1 MTITETA
8 PAKINLALHVRARRA
23 DGYHEIETL
32 FAFLRDGDSVTIAES
47 DRDSFAL
54 SGPFAAALA
63 GEGGNLVLAAR
74 DAFAAVHGPLP
85 PLAITLDKH
94 LPVASG
100 IGGGS
105 ADAAATLRALA
116 RLKGV
121 DTSTLAD
128 VALALGSDVPA
139 CLFGQSAIGGGRGE
153 RLEPAPGLSGI
164 PVLLVNP
171 GVAVS
176 TGAVFRGWDGVDRGP
191 LFPRHPGPFDAACGG
206 AQDRPA
212 PGSTVPQ
219 TPKLEE
225 ARRGG
230 CRDEPGVKDWLGIA
244 IEGRNDLEAPA
255 RSIAPVIG
263 DVIDLLAA
271 QPGVTLARM
280 SGSGATCFALFD
292 SQALR
297 GAARQAVAAAQ
308 PDWWCL
314 ESTLA

>member
-1 MTITETA
+1 VTIVEAA
-8 PAKINLALHVRARRA
+8 PAKINLALHVRVRRA

-32 FAFLRDGDSVTIAES
+32 FAFLRDGDTVSIEES

-54 SGPFAAALA
+54 TGPFAPALA

-74 DAFAAVHGPLP
+74 DAFAASYGPLP

-121 DTSTLAD
+121 DPAGLTD
-128 VALALGSDVPA
+128 IALELGSDVPA
-139 CLFGQSAIGGGRGE
+139 CLLGQSAMGGGRGE
-153 RLEPAPGLSGI
+153 RLDPVTGLTDI

-171 GVAVS
+171 GVAV
-176 TGAVFRGWDGVDRGP
+176 TTAAVFRGWDGIDRGP
-191 LFPRHPGPFDAACGG
+191 LVPRHAG
-206 AQDRPA
+206 RL
-212 PGSTVPQ
+212 PGSAGSQ
-219 TPKLEE
+219 TPNDGE
-225 ARRGG
+225 ASHGG
-230 CRDEPGVKDWLGIA
+230 CRDEPGMTGRLQAA
-244 IEGRNDLEAPA
+244 IDGRNDLEGPA
-255 RSIAPVIG
+255 LAVAPVIG
-263 DVIDLLAA
+263 AVVDLLAA

-292 SQALR
+292 SE
-297 GAARQAVAAAQ
+297 AARSAAHRAIAAAQ